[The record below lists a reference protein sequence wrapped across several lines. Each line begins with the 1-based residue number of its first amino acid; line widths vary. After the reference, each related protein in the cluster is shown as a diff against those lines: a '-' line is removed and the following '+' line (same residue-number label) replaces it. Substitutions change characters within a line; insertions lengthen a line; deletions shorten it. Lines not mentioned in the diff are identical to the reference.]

1 MENNLYYS
9 ELFDLY
15 GSLLTDKQQEYFKD
29 YYFENL
35 LLEEI
40 ALNDSV
46 SKNAVSKQIKETKK
60 KLDYYEEKLKIYKK
74 KEDIKSEFSKEESIL
89 KRLEKY
95 GIF

>member
-40 ALNDSV
+40 AV
-46 SKNAVSKQIKETKK
+46 RKQIKEAKK